1 MSLDPIKSTNEIVGK
16 YIDYLATTFSLKD
29 SELQTQLIDE
39 FNKSNKFSKGPIL
52 EATPPFIKGCS
63 IRDLIKENILSEEF
77 YDLKVE
83 ELPLDRALYLHQ
95 EQAVRKIIDQDRNVI
110 VATGTGSGKTE
121 TFLIPIL
128 NSLFKE
134 KENNTLNPGVRSLL
148 LYPMN
153 ALANDQL
160 KRLRDLLKNYPQITF
175 GSYTGETEEKYEK
188 ARERYHKMYKD
199 APLLENELISREQM
213 KKTPPNILIT
223 NYAMLEYL
231 MLRPK
236 DHTFFDGKHSKSWQY
251 IVLDE
256 AHTYTGAK
264 AIEMSMLL
272 RRLKAR
278 VSNPKT
284 KIKCIATS
292 ATIGSS
298 ENDFNE
304 VANFGQKLFNEPFE
318 YKEDEPK
325 QQDVIKASRKNVEIS
340 EMNNSWGGI
349 DPSIYLKWE
358 NIIES
363 ESDNEI
369 IFDKITKIAEKS
381 NIPQRFIDTAVD
393 SSDEKWQRYLYF
405 ILKSDK
411 NLIHLQQ
418 LLEEKAQYF
427 VKTAS
432 IIFPETKKSNDYL
445 TALVYLANKAKSME
459 ESVSLLPA
467 RYHLFIRA
475 VEGAYITFLPEKQ
488 LFLERKEKHRYQ
500 DQEFPVFEIG
510 SCRQCNALYLI
521 GNMDT
526 INNENYLSQPS
537 QKYYKDNN
545 SLSYYLVVD
554 DQAFKTIDNEDEI
567 KAINKN
573 KNYEEEYL
581 LCPKCG
587 NIRANG
593 SLFSGCDCNLN
604 PIKVIKAAAKKGK
617 VHKCS
622 ACRSVRSIGSIVWR
636 FLLGGDAVTSVLT
649 TSLYQQLASE
659 LKIEQKEVNENKVGW
674 GSKTNETEARKKIQ
688 SNNNKSQLLVFSD
701 SRQEAAF
708 FPTYLES
715 TYQQIVRRQLILR
728 TIQKNKE
735 KVLTNKWRV
744 KDLVNGLKIYLNRKQ
759 IYPAKSL
766 QEIEDLA
773 WKWILYEF
781 LVLDR
786 KNSLEALGLLGF
798 SLQKP
803 SSFSAGPLKKY
814 GLNEYE
820 AWELFQIL
828 LHSFRKYG
836 AILFPD
842 NISPEDS
849 FFEPRNREYYFKKQ
863 SSEYNIYSW
872 LPTRKGILNS
882 RLDFL
887 QRLSEK
893 GLDNKLSRKECL
905 DILRQIW
912 DSGLNIDSES
922 SMFNDY
928 FSTIHSQNLGQMYRL
943 KLDYWQL
950 KPAIV
955 DSSIDWFY
963 CPTCNRITLHNVK
976 GTCPTYQCS
985 GRLEKCSP
993 EKLYK
998 NNHYRNLY
1006 LDKLPVKMKSKEHTA
1021 QLTTEAAADIQS
1033 QFNDGDV
1040 NVLSCSTTFELG
1052 VDVGE
1057 LESVFMR
1064 NVPPT
1069 PANYIQR
1076 AGRAGRRTDSTA
1088 FSLTFARRRS
1098 HDLTYFQ
1105 NPLDIIS
1112 GNIEPPHFKIKN
1124 DKIIRRH
1131 IYAAALANFWRKS
1144 PEYFGTVEDFFFSNG
1159 IDKFYRYL
1167 KEKPIELKI
1176 ILEKIMPDASE
1187 INLDN
1192 WKWINKLIGEKGVMN
1207 LARLELENDIE
1218 QLEKVQANLVEQ
1230 KKFGKANVINRVI
1243 RTLKTKYLI
1252 NYMSQNNI
1260 IPKYGFPV
1268 DVVELKIAHHGDQAK
1283 NLELTRDLK
1292 IALSE
1297 YAPGSQV
1304 VAGGKLWTSRYLK
1317 TLPNKDLI
1325 RRKYAICE
1333 HCGHYQSEIAETEN
1347 ELDRCQ
1353 ACGEKIGKMKGTYI
1367 TPELGFISDKPEEP
1381 KLSRPEKTY
1390 TSRQYFTGEYN
1401 QDSELIK
1408 EYNFNGIEAQLISAK
1423 RGKLAVINHAG
1434 FNKFSVC
1441 QNCGYTEI
1449 NTNKSISKHKTPWG
1463 QDCTGKRR
1471 VFSLGYEYNTDIFQL
1486 KFKNSYFGQEK
1497 DGYWESVLY
1506 GMLEG
1511 ISQALGIE
1519 RRDIDGCLYPYTGDP
1534 LNPALVF
1541 YDTVPGGAGHV
1552 ERIIKKNNFEK
1563 VLKKTRE
1570 IVSRCKCG
1578 GDEGDTSC
1586 YGCLRNY
1593 SNEYCHDILKRKYV
1607 IEFIDN
1613 LKLID

>member
-29 SELQTQLIDE
+29 SELQTQLV
-39 FNKSNKFSKGPIL
+39 NKFHKRNKFSKGPIL

-77 YDLKVE
+77 YDLKAE
-83 ELPLDRALYLHQ
+83 ELPLERTLYLHQ
-95 EQAVRKIIDQDRNVI
+95 EQAIRKIIDKDRNIV

-121 TFLIPIL
+121 SFLIPIL
-128 NSLFKE
+128 NNLFIE
-134 KENNTLNPGVRSLL
+134 KENKTLDPGVRALL

-160 KRLRDLLKNYPQITF
+160 KRLRDLLKNYPHITF

-213 KKTPPNILIT
+213 KETPPHILIT

-236 DHTFFDGKHSKSWQY
+236 DHTFFDEKYSESWKY

-278 VSNPKT
+278 VSTSDT

-304 VANFGQKLFNEPFE
+304 VASFGQKLFNETFE
-318 YKEDEPK
+318 YEENNSRK
-325 QQDVIKASRKNVEIS
+325 QDVIKASKKEVKIGEL
-340 EMNNSWGGI
+340 NNSWG
-349 DPSIYLKWE
+349 SIESSTYLKWK
-358 NIIES
+358 NVIES
-363 ESDNEI
+363 ENDDKI
-369 IFDKITKIAEKS
+369 IFNKVNKISAES
-381 NIPQRFIDTAVD
+381 NIPQNLIKKAVEF
-393 SSDEKWQRYLYF
+393 SNNKWRKYLYF
-405 ILKSDK
+405 ILKNDE
-411 NLIHLQQ
+411 NLIQLQR

-427 VKTAS
+427 IKIAS
-432 IIFPETKKSNDYL
+432 IIFSDSSKSNDYL
-445 TALVYLANKAKSME
+445 TALVFLANKAKPSG
-459 ESVSLLPA
+459 ESVALLPA

-475 VEGAYITFLPEKQ
+475 IEGAYITFLPEKQ
-488 LFLERKEKHRYQ
+488 LFLERKEKHKYQ
-500 DQEFPVFEIG
+500 DQEFTVFEIG

-521 GNMDT
+521 GDVIT
-526 INNENYLSQPS
+526 KNNENYLSQPT
-537 QKYYKDNN
+537 QKYYKDN
-545 SLSYYLVVD
+545 SSISYFLVVD
-554 DQAFKTIDNEDEI
+554 DQAFKTLDNEDEI
-567 KAINKN
+567 KAINEANTK
-573 KNYEEEYL
+573 EEEYL

-587 NIRANG
+587 NIKANG
-593 SLFSGCDCNLN
+593 SLFSGCDCNFK
-604 PIKVIKAAAKKGK
+604 PIKVIKAAAKKGQ

-622 ACRSVRSIGSIVWR
+622 ACGSVRSIGSIVWR

-649 TSLYQQLASE
+649 TSLYQQLSSE
-659 LKIEQKEVNENKVGW
+659 SKIEQAEVKENNSGW
-674 GSKTNETEARKKIQ
+674 VSQNNETKIKRKTK
-688 SNNNKSQLLVFSD
+688 SNINKRQLLVFSD
-701 SRQEAAF
+701 SRQDAAF

-715 TYQQIVRRQLILR
+715 TYQQIVRRQLILK
-728 TIQKNKE
+728 TIKQNKE
-735 KVLTNKWRV
+735 KVLANEWRV
-744 KDLVNGLKIYLNRKQ
+744 QDLVNALKTYLSRKQ
-759 IYPAKSL
+759 IYPEKSL

-781 LVLDR
+781 LMLDR

-798 SLQKP
+798 SFKKP
-803 SSFSAGPLKKY
+803 LYFSAGPLEQY
-814 GLNEYE
+814 GLDDQQ
-820 AWELFQIL
+820 AWGLFQVL
-828 LHSFRKYG
+828 LNSFRKYG

-872 LPTRKGILNS
+872 LPTCKGILNS

-893 GLDNKLSRKECL
+893 GLDNKLSREECL
-905 DILRQIW
+905 NILRKIW
-912 DSGLNIDSES
+912 DLGLNIESEA
-922 SMFNDY
+922 SMFKGY
-928 FSTIHSQNLGQMYRL
+928 FSNVHSQNQGQMYRL

-950 KPAIV
+950 KPAII
-955 DSSIDWFY
+955 DSSIDWYY
-963 CPTCNRITLHNVK
+963 CSTCNRITIHNVK
-976 GTCPTYQCS
+976 GTCTTYQCS
-985 GRLEKCSP
+985 GHLEKCNP
-993 EKLYK
+993 KNLYK

-1006 LDKLPVKMKSKEHTA
+1006 LDSLPIKMKSKEHTA

-1033 QFNDGDV
+1033 RFNEGDV

-1124 DKIIRRH
+1124 DKIIKRH
-1131 IYAAALANFWRKS
+1131 IYATALASFWRNH
-1144 PEYFGTVEDFFFSNG
+1144 PEYFGTVEDFFFSEG
-1159 IDKFYRYL
+1159 IDKFYKYL
-1167 KEKPIELKI
+1167 KEKPVELKI
-1176 ILEKIMPDASE
+1176 IFKKIIPSDTE

-1192 WKWINKLIGEKGVMN
+1192 WKWIDKLIGENGVMN
-1207 LARLELENDIE
+1207 IAYLELENDIE
-1218 QLEKVQANLVEQ
+1218 QLEIVQYNLVQQE
-1230 KKFGKANVINRVI
+1230 KFGKANVIKRVI

-1283 NLELTRDLK
+1283 SLELTRDLK

-1333 HCGHYQSEIAETEN
+1333 HCGHYHSVIDETEK
-1347 ELDRCQ
+1347 EIDICQ
-1353 ACGEKIGKMKGTYI
+1353 VCGKKIGKMKGTFV
-1367 TPELGFISDKPEEP
+1367 TPELGFISAKPEEP
-1381 KLSRPEKTY
+1381 KMSRPEKTY
-1390 TSRQYFTGEYN
+1390 SSRQYFTGEYN
-1401 QDSELIK
+1401 ENSESIK
-1408 EYNFNGIEAQLISAK
+1408 EYNFNGIETQLISAQ

-1434 FNKFSVC
+1434 FKRFSVC
-1441 QNCGYTEI
+1441 QNCGYSEV
-1449 NTNKSISKHKTPWG
+1449 NTNKKISKHKTPWG
-1463 QDCTGKRR
+1463 QDCTGKRN
-1471 VFSLGYEYNTDIFQL
+1471 VFSLGYEYNTDILQL

-1497 DGYWESVLY
+1497 EGYWESVLY

-1534 LNPALVF
+1534 LNPALIF

-1563 VLKKTRE
+1563 VLKKTKE
-1570 IVSRCKCG
+1570 IVSRCECG
-1578 GDEGDTSC
+1578 GEEGDTSC

-1593 SNEYCHDILKRKYV
+1593 SNEYCHNILKRKYA

-1613 LKLID
+1613 LNFH